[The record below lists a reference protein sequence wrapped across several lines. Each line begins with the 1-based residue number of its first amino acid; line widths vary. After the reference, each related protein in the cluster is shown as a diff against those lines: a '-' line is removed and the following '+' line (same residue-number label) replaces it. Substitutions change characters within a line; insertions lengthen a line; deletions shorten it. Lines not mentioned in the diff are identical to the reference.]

1 MLKKSIAR
9 TAASVFAALSLLAAA
24 PVAHAADFGGDFE
37 LPQRWNEDHKPGT
50 HCSTPGKNGTYVTA
64 TRRWFKQA
72 DATSVA
78 NRNDEPVPVSHTV
91 TQARTQT
98 IEVSGSIKGEGEL
111 AKVLTQTY
119 GFTYVHEQHWKLNQ
133 EVGPY
138 TLPANSQG
146 KLVWGFTMLDTDGQD
161 VRCNADQ
168 EWEAVGKPYS
178 ATVPEARYSE
188 LQLGDAPVWN

>member
-1 MLKKSIAR
+1 MLKKSIAS
-9 TAASVFAALSLLAAA
+9 TFAALSLLAAA

-50 HCSTPGKNGTYVTA
+50 RCSTPGENGTYVTA
-64 TRRWFKQA
+64 TRRWFKQT

-78 NRNDEPVPVSHTV
+78 NRNAEPVPVSHTV
-91 TQARTQT
+91 TQSRTQT
-98 IEVSGSIKGEGEL
+98 IEVSGSLKSEGEL

-119 GFTYVHEQHWKLNQ
+119 GFTYVNEQHWKLNQ

-138 TLPANSQG
+138 ELPANSQG

-161 VRCNADQ
+161 VRCTQDLT
-168 EWEAVGKPYS
+168 WEAQGQPYS

-188 LQLGDAPVWN
+188 LQLSDAPVWN

>member
-1 MLKKSIAR
+1 MLKKSIAS
-9 TAASVFAALSLLAAA
+9 TFAALSLLAAA

-37 LPQRWNEDHKPGT
+37 LPQRWNTDYEPGSS
-50 HCSTPGKNGTYVTA
+50 CSTPGENATYVTA
-64 TRRWFKQA
+64 TRRWFKQT

-78 NRNDEPVPVSHTV
+78 NRNDESVPVSHTV

-98 IEVSGSIKGEGEL
+98 IEVSGSMKGEGEL

-119 GFTYVHEQHWKLNQ
+119 GFHYVNEQHWKLNQ
-133 EVGPY
+133 KVGPY
-138 TLPANSQG
+138 TLPAHSQG

-161 VRCNADQ
+161 VRCNSDLT
-168 EWEAVGKPYS
+168 WETVGQPYS

-188 LQLGDAPVWN
+188 LQLGDAPTWN

>member
-1 MLKKSIAR
+1 MSKTSIAS
-9 TAASVFAALSLLAAA
+9 ALAALSLVAA

-37 LPQRWNEDHKPGT
+37 LPQRWNDDYKPGT
-50 HCSTPGKNGTYVTA
+50 HCSTPGENGTYVTA
-64 TRRWFKQA
+64 KRRWFKQT

-78 NRNDEPVPVSHTV
+78 NRNAEEVPVKHTV

-98 IEVSGSIKGEGEL
+98 IEVSGSVEGTGEL
-111 AKVLTQTY
+111 AKVLTKTY
-119 GFTYVHEQHWKLNQ
+119 GFNYVSEQHWKLNHV
-133 EVGPY
+133 VGPY

-161 VRCNADQ
+161 VRCNSDQ
-168 EWEAVGKPYS
+168 QWEAQGKPYS

-188 LQLGDAPVWN
+188 LRLEDAPEWN

>member
-1 MLKKSIAR
+1 MLKKSIAS
-9 TAASVFAALSLLAAA
+9 TFAALSLLAAA
-24 PVAHAADFGGDFE
+24 PVAHAADFGEDFE

-50 HCSTPGKNGTYVTA
+50 RCSTPGENGTYVTA
-64 TRRWFKQA
+64 TRRWFKQT

-78 NRNDEPVPVSHTV
+78 NRNAESVPVSHTV
-91 TQARTQT
+91 TQSRTQT
-98 IEVSGSIKGEGEL
+98 IEVSGSLKGEGEL

-119 GFTYVHEQHWKLNQ
+119 GFTYVNEQHWKLNQ

-138 TLPANSQG
+138 ELPANSQG

-161 VRCNADQ
+161 VRCTQDLT
-168 EWEAVGKPYS
+168 WEAQGQPYS

-188 LQLGDAPVWN
+188 LQLSDAPVWN

>member
-1 MLKKSIAR
+1 MRRLIALAVAAIMALPAA
-9 TAASVFAALSLLAAA
+9 TAS
-24 PVAHAADFGGDFE
+24 ADPIDFE
-37 LPQRWNEDHKPGT
+37 LPQRWNTDY
-50 HCSTPGKNGTYVTA
+50 TPGFHCATPGENGTYVTA
-64 TRRWFKQA
+64 KRRWFKQT

-78 NRNDEPVPVSHTV
+78 NRNAEEVPVKHTV

-98 IEVSGSIKGEGEL
+98 IEVSGSVEGTGDL
-111 AKVLTQTY
+111 AKVLTKTY
-119 GFTYVHEQHWKLNQ
+119 GFNYVSEQHWKLNQ
-133 EVGPY
+133 VVGPY

-161 VRCNADQ
+161 VRCNTDQ

-188 LQLGDAPVWN
+188 LQLGSAPVWN

>member
-1 MLKKSIAR
+1 MLKKSIAS
-9 TAASVFAALSLLAAA
+9 TFAALSLLAAA

-50 HCSTPGKNGTYVTA
+50 RCSTPGENGTYVTA
-64 TRRWFKQA
+64 TRRWFKQT

-78 NRNDEPVPVSHTV
+78 NRNAESVPVSHTV
-91 TQARTQT
+91 TQSRTQT
-98 IEVSGSIKGEGEL
+98 IEVSGSLKGEGEL

-119 GFTYVHEQHWKLNQ
+119 GFTYVNEQHWKLNQ
-133 EVGPY
+133 KVGPY
-138 TLPANSQG
+138 ELPANSQG

-161 VRCNADQ
+161 VRCTQDLT
-168 EWEAVGKPYS
+168 WEAQGAPYS

-188 LQLGDAPVWN
+188 LQLSDAPIWN